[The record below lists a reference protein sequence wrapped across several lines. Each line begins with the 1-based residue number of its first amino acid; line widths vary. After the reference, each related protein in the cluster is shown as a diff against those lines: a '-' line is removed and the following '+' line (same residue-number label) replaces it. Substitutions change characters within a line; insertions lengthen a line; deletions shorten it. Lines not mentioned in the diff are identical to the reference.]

1 MWHSFPA
8 CPRPVELPDGSA
20 PHLDSGR
27 MEAPQTRWLTG
38 DQQRAWRAFIVG
50 STLLT
55 DTLDRELRQAHDIS
69 LGEYEILVRLSESPT
84 RTLRMAKIAES
95 MRHSRSRVT
104 HTVSRMEKDGLI
116 RRLAAADD
124 KRGVDAVMTDK
135 GWELLKA
142 AAHTHVTGVR
152 AHFVDLAEQ
161 GDYAA
166 LGRVMNAVS

>member
-1 MWHSFPA
+1 MSPT
-8 CPRPVELPDGSA
+8 E
-20 PHLDSGR
+20 
-27 MEAPQTRWLTG
+27 TRWLDA
-38 DQQRAWRAFIVG
+38 DQQASWRAFIVG
-50 STLLT
+50 STLLM
-55 DTLDRELRQAHDIS
+55 DTLDRELRLAHDIS
-69 LGEYEILVRLSESPT
+69 LAEYEILVRLSESPD

-152 AHFVDLAEQ
+152 AHFVDLADPA
-161 GDYAA
+161 DYEA
-166 LGRVMNAVS
+166 LGRVMNAVSDQLVAENPTFEDIR